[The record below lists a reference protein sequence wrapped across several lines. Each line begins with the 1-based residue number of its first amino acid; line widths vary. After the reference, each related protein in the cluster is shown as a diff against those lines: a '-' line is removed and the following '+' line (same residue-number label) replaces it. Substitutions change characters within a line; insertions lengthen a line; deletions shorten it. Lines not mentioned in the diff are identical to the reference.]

1 MAVVEYMLHRDN
13 AGRNQVPDFIGDRG
27 HWGSPLDHTFLGWI
41 DDDRNYYVP
50 DTIESLTK
58 EQCVARQLAIHAQ
71 YPMRIQSMDP
81 FAMPSGERP
90 IMTEQQ
96 VRDAVE
102 NWYDFFVAQ
111 NTRTE

>member
-27 HWGSPLDHTFLGWI
+27 HWGSPINNTFLGWI
-41 DDDRNYYVP
+41 PDNRDYYVP
-50 DTIESLTK
+50 DTLETLTK

-71 YPMRIQSMDP
+71 YPMRVPLMDP
-81 FAMPSGERP
+81 ILQPDTERP
-90 IMTEQQ
+90 VLTTEEVTQQ
-96 VRDAVE
+96 IE